1 MRNGIDTRTDLLTD
15 KTKIVLSNYFLLQ
28 NHALKPDH
36 HSYAISPG
44 HGGRK
49 PSSPSDDEYP
59 PVYEEEDEE
68 DDGEP
73 NCFVRNVA
81 NIQTGIADFYEE
93 HKKTIWRVIY
103 TVLLLAYAAY
113 FAYAMY
119 YHFGDEGSI
128 RLLWVTCL
136 VVFCV
141 LLYIF
146 FNAFGDPIGRTL
158 EPRIK
163 VIKRNEEL
171 VSW

>member
-1 MRNGIDTRTDLLTD
+1 MYT
-15 KTKIVLSNYFLLQ
+15 
-28 NHALKPDH
+28 
-36 HSYAISPG
+36 ISPS

-49 PSSPSDDEYP
+49 HSARTAGEES

-68 DDGEP
+68 EEGTP
-73 NCFVRNVA
+73 NVI
-81 NIQTGIADFYEE
+81 IQFITKAQTKIREGYQE
-93 HKKTIWRVIY
+93 HEKVIWRVFYI
-103 TVLLLAYAAY
+103 VLLLAYAAY

-141 LLYIF
+141 FWYIF
-146 FNAFGDPIGRTL
+146 FNTFGETIWRTV
-158 EPRIK
+158 EPCTK
-163 VIKRNEEL
+163 VISKHEEL